1 MTYFPGIQPAVK
13 LEPGRK
19 RLFIG
24 AYGFEDRSV
33 GWMEFQKEKQGTLDH
48 AFMIKYHKPK
58 GKNKISESRKALSEI
73 CTARPIDIV
82 YDVDSPYK
90 IEDLLLKKAGKLFSS
105 VNEIILDISAMTK
118 LLILAALFQLKG
130 YRGDLRVIY
139 CDSEE
144 CAPAEEEYRKSIN
157 DMQKMTSFPS
167 SGVESIIRLRCL
179 SSIRMQGQPVT
190 MIAFTSFNEQL
201 VRHMLGTISPH
212 RLIFINGHP
221 TREDYAWREK
231 AMQEIHKRLIAEYP
245 SDNKLN
251 EKDLLERTSSTLD
264 YRDTINRISEIYNEY
279 GTYERIICA
288 ATGSK
293 MQTVGLFFAKAKYPD
308 IHIEYP
314 TPDSYFVKGYSKG
327 IRSINEIFIPGFADF
342 IRKIEQ

>member
-1 MTYFPGIQPAVK
+1 MTDFPGIQPATK
-13 LEPGRK
+13 LEPSKK
-19 RLFIG
+19 RLYIG

-33 GWMEFQKEKQGTLDH
+33 GWMESQKEKSSILDH
-48 AFMIKYHKPK
+48 AFMIKYQNPK
-58 GKNKISESRKALSEI
+58 GKNRIEESKKALSKI
-73 CTARPIDIV
+73 CKARPIDIV
-82 YDVDSPYK
+82 YNVSSPYQ
-90 IEDLLLKKAGKLFSS
+90 IEDLIVEKIGKFFPS
-105 VNEIILDISAMTK
+105 VDEIVLDISAMTK
-118 LLILAALFQLKG
+118 LLILAALFQLKD
-130 YRGDLRVIY
+130 YEGDLRIIY
-139 CDSEE
+139 CE
-144 CAPAEEEYRKSIN
+144 AEESAPEEEKYRRDIS

-221 TREDYAWREK
+221 TREDYAWREN

-245 SDNKLN
+245 SDNRLN
-251 EKDLLERTSSTLD
+251 ARGLLERTAGTLD

-279 GTYERIICA
+279 GMYERIICA

-293 MQTVGLFFAKAKYPD
+293 MQTVGLFFSKIKYPD
-308 IHIEYP
+308 IHVEYP
-314 TPDSYFVKGYSKG
+314 TPDSYFEEGYSKG
-327 IRSINEIFIPGFADF
+327 IRSVNEIFIPQFADF
-342 IRKIEQ
+342 IRNID

>member
-1 MTYFPGIQPAVK
+1 MTYFPGIQPAAK
-13 LEPGRK
+13 LEPGKK
-19 RLFIG
+19 RLYIG

-33 GWMEFQKEKQGTLDH
+33 GWMEFQKGTKGILDY
-48 AFMIKYHKPK
+48 ALMIKYHKPK
-58 GKNKISESRKALSEI
+58 GKNRIEESKQALSEI
-73 CTARPIDIV
+73 CTSRTADII
-82 YDVDSPYK
+82 YNVDSPYR
-90 IEDLLLKKAGKLFSS
+90 IEDSILEKTGKLFSK
-105 VNEIILDISAMTK
+105 VDEIVLDISAMTK
-118 LLILAALFQLKG
+118 LLILAALFQLKD
-130 YRGDLRVIY
+130 YKGDLRIIY
-139 CDSEE
+139 CEPEDS
-144 CAPAEEEYRKSIN
+144 APAEEEYRESIN
-157 DMQKMTSFPS
+157 DMQKMTGFPS

-221 TREDYAWREK
+221 NRNDNAWREK

-251 EKDLLERTSSTLD
+251 EKGLLERTAGTLD
-264 YRDTINRISEIYNEY
+264 YRDTVNRISEIYNEY

-288 ATGSK
+288 ATGTK
-293 MQTVGLFFAKAKYPD
+293 MQTVGLFFAKVKYLD

-327 IRSINEIFIPGFADF
+327 IRSVNEILIPGFADF
-342 IRKIEQ
+342 IRNIE